1 MNQKKIQLAMAM
13 GLLMVGA
20 LASGQYAAADAQALA
35 QKNGCMACH
44 AVDKKIVGPSYK
56 DVAAKYKD
64 DPKAVEFLSGKVK
77 NGGSGVWGQVPMPA
91 NAALSD
97 DDSKNLVEWI
107 LKQ

>member
-1 MNQKKIQLAMAM
+1 MNQRKIQLTMAM
-13 GLLMVGA
+13 GLLVVGV
-20 LASGQYAAADAQALA
+20 LGSGQYAAADAQAVA
-35 QKNGCMACH
+35 QKSGCMACH

-91 NAALSD
+91 NAAVSD
-97 DDSKNLVEWI
+97 EDTKMIVEWI

>member
-1 MNQKKIQLAMAM
+1 MNQRKIQLTMAM
-13 GLLMVGA
+13 GLLVLGV
-20 LASGQYAAADAQALA
+20 LGSGQYAAADAQALA
-35 QKNGCMACH
+35 QKSGCMACH

-56 DVAAKYKD
+56 EVAAKYKD

-91 NAALSD
+91 NAAVSD
-97 DDSKNLVEWI
+97 EDAKMLVEWI

>member
-1 MNQKKIQLAMAM
+1 MNQRKIQLTMAM
-13 GLLMVGA
+13 GLLVLGV
-20 LASGQYAAADAQALA
+20 LGSGQYAAADAQALA
-35 QKNGCMACH
+35 QKSGCMACH
-44 AVDKKIVGPSYK
+44 GVDKKIVGPSYK

-91 NAALSD
+91 NAAVSD
-97 DDSKNLVEWI
+97 EDAKILVVWI